1 MKDMLSILYTELLK
15 NSVISTNVTATR
27 IAYYDYGEE
36 RDQTKPFIILIPL
49 DPPNTGVS
57 GSNQELNIMH
67 TYQID
72 VQGSNR
78 LEVKEI
84 AKAVKSVM
92 FSLGYGQ
99 LPEGLDEWFY
109 ETKRFVD
116 ARRYRGLT
124 KLYDK
129 NY

>member
-1 MKDMLSILYTELLK
+1 MKDMLTIIYTHLLQ
-15 NSVISTNVTATR
+15 NDVINDLVGPSR
-27 IAYYDYGEE
+27 IAYYEYGE
-36 RDQTKPFIILIPL
+36 DKDHTKPFIIIIPL
-49 DPPNTGVS
+49 DPPLPGS
-57 GSNQELNIMH
+57 AGSNQKLNIQH

-78 LEVKEI
+78 LDVKLISSEI
-84 AKAVKSVM
+84 EKTM
-92 FSLGYGQ
+92 YHLGYGR
-99 LPEGLDEWFY
+99 LPEGLDEWFE
-109 ETKRFVD
+109 ETKRYVD

>member
-15 NSVISTNVTATR
+15 NPVISTEVTATR

-49 DPPNTGVS
+49 DPPNSGVS
-57 GSNQELNIMH
+57 GSNQELNVRH

-72 VQGSNR
+72 VQGSDR
-78 LEVKEI
+78 RKVKEI
-84 AKAVKSVM
+84 AKAVKLVM
-92 FSLGYGQ
+92 FTLGYGQ
-99 LPEGLDEWFY
+99 LPEGLDEWFE

-116 ARRYRGLT
+116 ARRYRGFT
-124 KLYDK
+124 KLYDN